1 MAAEPTTYSVKEL
14 TFYIKHVLEQ
24 DRLLQGVKVSG
35 EISNLT
41 YHRSGHVY
49 FAIKDAETQLTCVMF
64 KGYAQYAPK
73 MQEGDQVILSGNI
86 TVYAPRGNYQ
96 MLVKH
101 VRKEGQG
108 DLYQRFLALKDELRK
123 EGLFDPAHKKA
134 IPVFPQH
141 VAVLTSPTGAAI
153 RDMLQT
159 LHRRYPVVKVTVI
172 PTVVQG
178 TGGAAS
184 IVKSLQQ
191 ADQTAADVILLGRG
205 GGSIEDLWNFNEAV
219 VARAIYECSIPV
231 ICGVGHE
238 TDVTIADFVADLRA
252 STPTAAAERAVPDL
266 SSLLYTLD
274 EYEQQLRQGLQ
285 YFIDVKRQVLDDYG
299 YRLEQ
304 AVAQGFRTRRHQLEL
319 MEAQLKA
326 MDHQNTLQRG
336 YTLTLKEG
344 QILKQKE
351 GLAAGDKIDTV
362 FTDGKIT
369 STID

>member
-123 EGLFDPAHKKA
+123 EGIFDPAHKKA

-159 LHRRYPVVKVTVI
+159 LRRRYPVVKVTVI

-191 ADQTAADVILLGRG
+191 ADQTDADVILLGRG
-205 GGSIEDLWNFNEAV
+205 GGSIEDLWNF
-219 VARAIYECSIPV
+219 
-231 ICGVGHE
+231 
-238 TDVTIADFVADLRA
+238 
-252 STPTAAAERAVPDL
+252 
-266 SSLLYTLD
+266 
-274 EYEQQLRQGLQ
+274 
-285 YFIDVKRQVLDDYG
+285 
-299 YRLEQ
+299 
-304 AVAQGFRTRRHQLEL
+304 
-319 MEAQLKA
+319 
-326 MDHQNTLQRG
+326 
-336 YTLTLKEG
+336 
-344 QILKQKE
+344 
-351 GLAAGDKIDTV
+351 
-362 FTDGKIT
+362 
-369 STID
+369 